1 MKKLNLKQII
11 REAIKELVAEQTPQ
25 SGCIAD
31 DSAVAAVQAAMPT
44 PQLGDHG
51 ITPQFVNNMNN
62 KSTNFYMQRATAFIN
77 KAIQLNGG
85 TGTMMCQGKNPKWQ
99 AMLINRQRYAL
110 NCHSNPTSCSSMGTP

>member
-1 MKKLNLKQII
+1 MKIANLKKVI
-11 REAIKELVAEQTPQ
+11 RETIKELVAEQAPGSCT
-25 SGCIAD
+25 AD

-51 ITPQFVNNMNN
+51 ITQQFVNTMNN
-62 KSTNFYMQRATAFIN
+62 KPTSFYMQRATAFIN

-110 NCHSNPTSCSSMGTP
+110 NCHSNPTSCSTMGTP

>member
-1 MKKLNLKQII
+1 MKIANLKKVI
-11 REAIKELVAEQTPQ
+11 RETIKELVVEQAPGSCT
-25 SGCIAD
+25 AD
-31 DSAVAAVQAAMPT
+31 DNAVAAVQAAMPN

-51 ITPQFVNNMNN
+51 ITPQFENTMNN

-110 NCHSNPTSCSSMGTP
+110 NCHSNPTSRSSMGTP